1 MRRNG
6 LPDEARFTGVQRRTH
21 AAPLRFG
28 SRSRWCFF
36 NPFSNF
42 RGIARSCDQTAKQLA
57 HALLNLGIRAHGPRG
72 GRLNGEENDSRTPRA
87 RPVPRGRVAAA
98 SLRGVARSRDWLAA
112 AAA

>member
-28 SRSRWCFF
+28 SRSRWC
-36 NPFSNF
+36 
-42 RGIARSCDQTAKQLA
+42 DQTAKQLA
-57 HALLNLGIRAHGPRG
+57 HALLNLGIRAHGPRE
-72 GRLNGEENDSRTPRA
+72 GRLNGEENDPLNPRA